1 MGMLIATE
9 SLVQAERYSLTDLGS
24 LGGGRSGATA
34 INNLGEGGRMVH
46 RPGEYL
52 AYLSVQEPYD
62 DEPGHHWGS
71 TRVPMASMIRSK

>member
-34 INNLGEGGRMVH
+34 INNLGEVVGWSTVPGNTSHIFLYKNRMMMSLGITGGLRECLWH
-46 RPGEYL
+46 
-52 AYLSVQEPYD
+52 Q
-62 DEPGHHWGS
+62 
-71 TRVPMASMIRSK
+71 